1 MFTAPSTQNLFTRHE
16 QRVFQLLL
24 HGLPNKQI
32 AFKLQITEKTVEKHL
47 TNIYGKLGIGS
58 RVEAILWGIT
68 QSRESPT

>member
-1 MFTAPSTQNLFTRHE
+1 MLKVASTENLFTKHE

-32 AFKLQITEKTVEKHL
+32 AFQLQITEKTVEKHL

-68 QSRESPT
+68 QSRETPT

>member
-1 MFTAPSTQNLFTRHE
+1 MFKTASTQNLFTKHE

-24 HGLPNKQI
+24 QGLPNKQI
-32 AFKLQITEKTVEKHL
+32 ALRLQITEKTVEKHL

-58 RVEAILWGIT
+58 RVEAVLWGIT